1 MTTVVTEAPAVAGPP
16 ARPAPPA
23 APAPL
28 GRRRHRADRPLLL
41 GLTALTALVHGVNLG
56 GGPVFGADE
65 GTYLAQAWAVR
76 EGVGLAHY
84 TYWYDH
90 PPFGWM
96 QLAALGWLPDLALS
110 ARPSLVAGRVAMMVF
125 ALASTV
131 LVYLLARRLRLPPW
145 AAATAVALF
154 VLSPLELALHRQ
166 VYLDN
171 IAVTWLLGALLLAL
185 SRRRHLWH
193 YIAAG
198 GCAAGA
204 VLSKETVVL
213 AVPAVALAIWQ
224 RSHRSTRAFCLT
236 GFVAAFVLTLSV
248 YPLYAALN
256 GELMPG
262 GGHVSLLGAWFH
274 QVAGRHSSGNVLD
287 AGSDA
292 YRTVDAWLYQDPV
305 VVLAGAA
312 AALLALGVRRLRV
325 PAVAATVMSLIAL
338 RPGGYLPA
346 MYVTQVLPFFALCL
360 AGLAHTATVLF
371 RRGTWAPPRLRRP
384 VRAAALVLAA
394 ALAAG
399 VGASWYDG
407 NRRLWREDA
416 NAGYVTA
423 GRWVRE
429 HVRPAQTPRIVVD
442 DALWPDMVRAGFA
455 PGTGAIWFY
464 KLDLDPAVMAHLPG
478 GWRDLHYVVV
488 TPMMR
493 QRPDG
498 LPTLTEAI
506 THSEV
511 VAAFGAGAERIEVR
525 RVLTELREATP

>member
-1 MTTVVTEAPAVAGPP
+1 MTTVVTPAATVAGPP
-16 ARPAPPA
+16 HRPVPPA

-28 GRRRHRADRPLLL
+28 ARRRHPADRPLLL
-41 GLTALTALVHGVNLG
+41 GLTALTAVAHGLNLG

-90 PPFGWM
+90 PPFGWI
-96 QLAALGWLPDLALS
+96 QLAALGWLPDLLLRGQPA
-110 ARPSLVAGRVAMMVF
+110 LVAGRVAMTVF
-125 ALASTV
+125 ALVSVV
-131 LVYLLARRLRLPPW
+131 LLYLLARRLRLPPW

-154 VLSPLELALHRQ
+154 VLSPLGLALHRQ

-185 SRRRHLWH
+185 SPRRHLWH

-204 VLSKETVVL
+204 VLSKETIVL
-213 AVPAVALAIWQ
+213 ALPAVALAIWQ

-248 YPLYAALN
+248 YPVYAALK
-256 GELMPG
+256 GELVPG
-262 GGHVSLLGAWFH
+262 DGHVSLLDTLVH
-274 QVAGRHSSGNVLD
+274 QLAGRHSSGSVLD
-287 AGSDA
+287 VGSDA

-305 VVLAGAA
+305 IVLAGAA
-312 AALLALGVRRLRV
+312 AAVPALRLRRLRV
-325 PAVAATVMSLIAL
+325 PAVAAVVMSVMAL

-346 MYVTQVLPFFALCL
+346 MYVTQVLPFSALCL
-360 AGLAHTATVLF
+360 AGLAHAGAVLF

-384 VRAAALVLAA
+384 VRAAAL
-394 ALAAG
+394 ALAGALALA
-399 VGASWYDG
+399 VGGTWSDG
-407 NRRLWREDA
+407 DRRLWTDDA
-416 NAGYVTA
+416 NAAYVSA
-423 GRWVRE
+423 GRWVRD
-429 HVRPAQTPRIVVD
+429 HVRPAAAPRIVVD
-442 DALWPDMVRAGFA
+442 DALWPDMVRAGFT
-455 PGTGAIWFY
+455 PGTGVIWFY
-464 KLDLDPAVMAHLPG
+464 KLDLDPAVMRHLPG
-478 GWRDLHYVVV
+478 GWRDLDHVVV

-493 QRPDG
+493 QRPEG

-511 VAAFGAGAERIEVR
+511 VAAFGEGAARI
-525 RVLTELREATP
+525 